1 MTAIA
6 LPYELL
12 DRAIRPPVAA
22 NGGGDLLA
30 KTLARADTLAGSLQQ
45 AIEPLLPY
53 RRPSLELAAELA
65 ETSPRTLER
74 RLAEERTCWRQ
85 VLDRARFEACVRM
98 LRDADL
104 RLAEIATER
113 GFSDQAHL
121 TRAFRRW
128 TGESPND

>member
-1 MTAIA
+1 MSDTKDKKESKVYQHVPSLA
-6 LPYELL
+6 
-12 DRAIRPPVAA
+12 
-22 NGGGDLLA
+22 GDLLA
-30 KTLARADTLAGSLQQ
+30 KTLAPADTLAGSLQQ

-65 ETSPRTLER
+65 AELAETSPRTLER
-74 RLAEERTCWRQ
+74 RLAEERTGWRQ

-104 RLAEIATER
+104 RLAEIATEL